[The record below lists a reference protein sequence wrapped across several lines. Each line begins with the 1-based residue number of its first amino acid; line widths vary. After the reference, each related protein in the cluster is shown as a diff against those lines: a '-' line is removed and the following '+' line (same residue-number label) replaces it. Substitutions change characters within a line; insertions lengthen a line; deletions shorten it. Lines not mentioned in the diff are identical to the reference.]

1 MFISSIRWR
10 AASVVIT
17 AGAAAAAVLALTV
30 PAGAVTGTAEIS
42 PEQAGYTATGAQFK
56 EIDASVFL
64 RQPGQYAG
72 EVGQYSHS
80 VQLWSSGVVA
90 VVGVRASTSG
100 SSYTPYSTIY
110 DRSTHQVIASNPNA
124 EFCFPDGLGCSTTIQ
139 SFPAGDTVTLSIHY
153 VPTEG
158 GLQFFADDEEPVPPG
173 ELDTGT
179 FTSFAPTTPGP
190 GVSVTQ
196 ARVGTEFGSDPWTAP
211 SSYTPPANFTKVA
224 AYIDVALTT
233 YNGHTSTLW
242 SWWVH
247 HKLLANTEQQSSAD
261 WVAIPADL
269 TLGGASFQTFFVPQS
284 AQGPDQPVLH

>member
-1 MFISSIRWR
+1 MSTSSMRGR
-10 AASVVIT
+10 AASALIA
-17 AGAAAAAVLALTV
+17 AGTAAAAVLALTV

-64 RQPGQYAG
+64 RQPGQYSG

-80 VQLWSSGVVA
+80 VQLWSSGLVA

-100 SSYTPYSTIY
+100 SSYTPYATIY
-110 DRSTHQVIASNPNA
+110 DRSTHQVIAANPNA
-124 EFCFPDGLGCSTTIQ
+124 VFCEPPFDHCSPTIQ
-139 SFPAGDTVTLSIHY
+139 DFPTGDTVTLRIRYGPKDGS
-153 VPTEG
+153 
-158 GLQFFADDEEPVPPG
+158 LQFVADDQEQVPPG
-173 ELDTGT
+173 EQDTGT
-179 FTSFAPTTPGP
+179 FISEPPYEAGT
-190 GVSVTQ
+190 GVSFTQ

-211 SSYTPPANFTKVA
+211 SSYTPPANFTKA
-224 AYIDVALTT
+224 AAFIDVALTT
-233 YNGHTSTLW
+233 YNGRTSTLW

-269 TLGGASFQTFFVPQS
+269 TQGGASFQTFFVPQS
-284 AQGPDQPVLH
+284 AQSPSQPAAP